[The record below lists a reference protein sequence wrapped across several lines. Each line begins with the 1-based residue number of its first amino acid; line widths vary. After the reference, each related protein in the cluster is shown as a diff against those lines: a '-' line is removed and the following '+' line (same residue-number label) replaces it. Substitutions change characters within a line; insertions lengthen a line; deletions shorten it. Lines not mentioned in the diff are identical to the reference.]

1 MNADMWFMLSA
12 TAVSCVGVGALGLL
26 ALRALRRHSIVLSL
40 VVCALIPVIAV
51 IVAVQVNVRAMFIS
65 DHDADV
71 IAIVSTTAG
80 VLAVLIGVVMGRRL
94 AAGSRMVGRGLSRLT
109 EVYENADG
117 DGGPAR
123 RRRSPGGRPVSAEI
137 AQLTTQLDDVRRR
150 LEESR
155 NRERALETGRRQ
167 LLVAMSHDLRT
178 PLAGLR
184 ALAEGLE
191 DGLLDDPDAA
201 YAQIR
206 TTVERMTAMV
216 DDLFE
221 LSRLQG
227 MPSQRA
233 RARVSVREIIED
245 VTAEALA
252 AARARGVRLDVD
264 AGGRLPMRGD
274 GDALARAL
282 SNLVANAVRYTPSGG
297 SVRVTG
303 TARNGEVSVEVADDC
318 GGIPEEHMPRVFDT
332 GWRGEPQRSPGEHA
346 GLGLA
351 IVRGVAD
358 SHGGTVS
365 VRNTG
370 RGCAFELVLPAG

>member
-1 MNADMWFMLSA
+1 
-12 TAVSCVGVGALGLL
+12 
-26 ALRALRRHSIVLSL
+26 
-40 VVCALIPVIAV
+40 
-51 IVAVQVNVRAMFIS
+51 
-65 DHDADV
+65 
-71 IAIVSTTAG
+71 
-80 VLAVLIGVVMGRRL
+80 
-94 AAGSRMVGRGLSRLT
+94 MVGRGLSRLT